1 MIGIKTGSPHD
12 GGGGGGA
19 GGGAFKS
26 IDSYKEQEQDHKI
39 KKSAEKLKTSS
50 SNVGKNKNQLKVQ
63 CLKVIQ

>member
-12 GGGGGGA
+12 GGGGG

-39 KKSAEKLKTSS
+39 KQIS
-50 SNVGKNKNQLKVQ
+50 
-63 CLKVIQ
+63 

>member
-1 MIGIKTGSPHD
+1 MVVVVGR
-12 GGGGGGA
+12 

>member
-1 MIGIKTGSPHD
+1 MIGIKTGSPRD
-12 GGGGGGA
+12 GGW

-50 SNVGKNKNQLKVQ
+50 SNVGKNENQLKVQ